1 ALDLALGHRMI
12 GRVAQVFDV
21 AVVEAFGQVVGDVAG
36 TVVGQE
42 PGPIGEYGLVQSASL
57 QRQVEGGGD
66 ILGPHVA
73 AQLPGEDVAR
83 EVVKHGRQ
91 VEPAPTDH
99 FQISEVGL
107 P

>member
-1 ALDLALGHRMI
+1 MPALDLALGHRMI
-12 GRVAQVFDV
+12 GRAAQVFDV
-21 AVVEAFGQVVGDVAG
+21 AVVEPFGQVVGDVAG
-36 TVVGQE
+36 TVVEQE

-66 ILGPHVA
+66 ILGPHVG

-91 VEPAPTDH
+91 VEPAPNRSLSDK
-99 FQISEVGL
+99 
-107 P
+107 